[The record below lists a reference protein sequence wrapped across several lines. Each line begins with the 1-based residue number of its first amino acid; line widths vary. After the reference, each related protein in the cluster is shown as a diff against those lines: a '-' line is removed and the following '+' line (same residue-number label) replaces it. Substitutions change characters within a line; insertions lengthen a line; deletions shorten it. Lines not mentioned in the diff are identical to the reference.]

1 MEAEYEE
8 KPAERTMSFEDWCKL
23 PPCMT
28 EVHACEPRDSMVSC
42 QACHA
47 DHESGKAQKH
57 LYYSYENGLKG
68 VVTRMYKEF
77 SNA

>member
-1 MEAEYEE
+1 MEAKYEE

-28 EVHACEPRDSMVSC
+28 EVIACEPRNLISSC
-42 QACHA
+42 RACCA
-47 DHESGKAQKH
+47 YYKSGKAHKQ

-68 VVTRMYKEF
+68 FVTLEYKE
-77 SNA
+77 